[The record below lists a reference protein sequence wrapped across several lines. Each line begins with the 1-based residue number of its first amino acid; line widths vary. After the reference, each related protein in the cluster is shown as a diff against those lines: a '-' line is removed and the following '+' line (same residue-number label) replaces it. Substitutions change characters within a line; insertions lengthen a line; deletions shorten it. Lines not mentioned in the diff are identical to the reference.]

1 MNALTVILIIATIV
15 SIIVTTYTSYKSSEK
30 QNLID
35 KQLSQIF
42 QLNEKNE
49 KNGKRVKLLED
60 FCKTVYNTEKKYR
73 NVIIIGPR
81 LSGKSSIVTLWCRPD
96 KLIKTLSPTLD
107 FDTYDYKLDA
117 YKKVVP
123 FYDSEINVNREKHI
137 EPTLKVYDYAGE
149 DHKIPDAISKINE
162 YPDCTIIMVFDSDP
176 HLFTKNET
184 YFSRTMI
191 EKINNTL
198 NDKKI
203 QASSVKNVFVVF
215 NKIDLYTNNAS
226 SFDSK
231 LNEIKEKHGM
241 CISNIQK
248 IFGIEVQY
256 LTTSATT
263 NHNIVNLLQKII
275 NNYSYEWK

>member
-1 MNALTVILIIATIV
+1 MNTLSIILIITTIV
-15 SIIVTTYTSYKSSEK
+15 STLVAAYTGYRSYN
-30 QNLID
+30 NLRL
-35 KQLSQIF
+35 K
-42 QLNEKNE
+42 
-49 KNGKRVKLLED
+49 KRVKVLED
-60 FCKTVYNTEKKYR
+60 FCKTVYNTENKYR

-81 LSGKSSIVTLWCRPD
+81 ASGKSSIVTLWCRPD
-96 KLIKTLSPTLD
+96 KLIKSMTPTPH
-107 FDTYDYKLDA
+107 FDRYDYKLDMYTKEA
-117 YKKVVP
+117 PY
-123 FYDSEINVNREKHI
+123 YDSEINLTRKKYIKPILQVF
-137 EPTLKVYDYAGE
+137 DYAGE
-149 DHKIPDAISKINE
+149 DSKIPDAISKITE
-162 YPDCTIIMVFDSDP
+162 YPDCTIIMIFDSDP

-215 NKIDLYTNNAS
+215 NKIDLYTNDAS

-231 LNEIKEKHGM
+231 LNEIKNKHEM

-248 IFGIEVQY
+248 IFGIDVQY